1 MFCYTTSILGL
12 ATGKIPTGNV
22 SPYSSHLFR
31 KKNSI
36 SVPAPC
42 HRDGIF
48 AIPDADGDRGPD
60 KIPIPN
66 LYNIIIDQLKFIQFT
81 QIYMI
86 IVYEYTKSVIY
97 AIITSNKT
105 TKIVLNIWL

>member
-22 SPYSSHLFR
+22 SPYSSHLE
-31 KKNSI
+31 KNSI
-36 SVPAPC
+36 SVPVPC
-42 HRDGIF
+42 HRDVIF
-48 AIPDADGDRGPD
+48 AIPDPDGDRGPD

-66 LYNIIIDQLKFIQFT
+66 LYNIIIDQLKFIQST

-105 TKIVLNIWL
+105 TKTVLNIWL